1 MNIIKRFLIPVT
13 VGVVVSMSLVGC
25 SKKSEKPAVEQSAK
39 ETKSTEHPLPKRQSP
54 LNIQQMNIRRN
65 IHPIR
70 KHPMITRLIISKI
83 QSFMPDSVLS
93 RFGLQAAV

>member
-39 ETKSTEHPLPKRQSP
+39 ETKSTEHPT
-54 LNIQQMNIRRN
+54 NE
-65 IHPIR
+65 HPTE
-70 KHPMITRLIISKI
+70 HPPNKEASDDHPSDNK
-83 QSFMPDSVLS
+83 
-93 RFGLQAAV
+93 

>member
-39 ETKSTEHPLPKRQSP
+39 ETKSTEHPTKE
-54 LNIQQMNIRRN
+54 
-65 IHPIR
+65 HPTE
-70 KHPMITRLIISKI
+70 HPTNKEASDDHPSDNK
-83 QSFMPDSVLS
+83 
-93 RFGLQAAV
+93 